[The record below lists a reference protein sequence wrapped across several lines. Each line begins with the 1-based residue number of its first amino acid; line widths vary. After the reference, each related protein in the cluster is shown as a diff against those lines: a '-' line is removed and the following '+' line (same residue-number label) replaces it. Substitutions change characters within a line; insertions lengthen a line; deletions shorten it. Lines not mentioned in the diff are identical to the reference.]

1 MKSTIFLGKT
11 DSYLIFIYVSNYSS
25 LREGKKKEGEKQK
38 YRGENKGREEI
49 EGGRRK

>member
-25 LREGKKKEGEKQK
+25 LREGKKKRERSRNPGE
-38 YRGENKGREEI
+38 RIREE
-49 EGGRRK
+49 KK